1 MRTLIDLTINEA
13 VLEKTVQRAKEQNI
27 IVPTIAQMK
36 NPDLIPQEIKDKLK
50 SVNTQDLDPIN
61 LFRISWYNEPKEQGG
76 LYNANKLPNYVE
88 IPSEISGVKARIF
101 AMSGKF
107 FPIGAHKVGPAYACL
122 VPRLVTGQFDPTY
135 NEAVWPSTGNY
146 CRGGALLSKLLG
158 CKSIAILPENMS
170 AERFN
175 WLQKVADEIIKT
187 YGSESNVKEIYD
199 ETWRLKRERPGKA
212 VIFNQFGELINTL
225 WHYEVTGSAMQSIYE
240 AEKTATSRYAGV
252 CLTSGSAGTLGS
264 GDYIKDHYQGAKLAV
279 GEATDCSTLL
289 NNGFGEH
296 WIEGIGDK
304 HIPWIHNVKNSDMF
318 IGIDDADALRLFRLF
333 NEPAGHE
340 YLKTLGIKDDVLEKL
355 TWTGISGCANII
367 MAIKMAK
374 YYEMTEDDCIT
385 TVLTDS
391 AAMYQS
397 RLVELDEEFGKYSVT
412 QAAVD
417 HAVAALENDID
428 YVEELTYAS
437 KKRAHN
443 LKYYTWIE
451 QQEYD
456 VDDLNAQWYD
466 YDNYWGKLH
475 TMAPQID
482 ELVDNFNKKVGLV
495 K

>member
-1 MRTLIDLTINEA
+1 L
-13 VLEKTVQRAKEQNI
+13 Q
-27 IVPTIAQMK
+27 
-36 NPDLIPQEIKDKLK
+36 
-50 SVNTQDLDPIN
+50 
-61 LFRISWYNEPKEQGG
+61 
-76 LYNANKLPNYVE
+76 
-88 IPSEISGVKARIF
+88 
-101 AMSGKF
+101 F
-107 FPIGAHKVGPAYACL
+107 FQKIC
-122 VPRLVTGQFDPTY
+122 QQ
-135 NEAVWPSTGNY
+135 
-146 CRGGALLSKLLG
+146 
-158 CKSIAILPENMS
+158 
-170 AERFN
+170 RFN

-212 VIFNQFGELINTL
+212 IIFNQFGELINHL

-240 AEKTATSRYAGV
+240 AEKTEKSKLAGV
-252 CLTSGSAGTLGS
+252 CITSGSAGTLAS

-333 NEPAGHE
+333 NEPAGQE
-340 YLKTLGIKDDVLEKL
+340 YMRSLGIKDDVIEKL
-355 TWTGISGCANII
+355 TWVGVSGAANII

-374 YYEMTEDDCIT
+374 YYEMTEDDHIL

-397 RLVELDEEFGKYSVT
+397 RLAEMDEEFGKYSTV

-417 HAVAALENDID
+417 HAVSALENDID

-466 YDNYWGKLH
+466 YDNYWG
-475 TMAPQID
+475 
-482 ELVDNFNKKVGLV
+482 
-495 K
+495 

>member
-13 VLEKTVQRAKEQNI
+13 QLEKTVQRAKEQNI

-36 NPDLIPQEIKDKLK
+36 NPDLIPASIKEALK
-50 SVNTQDLDPIN
+50 DVELQDYENPLN
-61 LFRISWYNEPKEQGG
+61 LFRMSWYNEPKEKGG
-76 LYNANKLPNYVE
+76 LYNKLPNYVE
-88 IPSEISGVKARIF
+88 IPSVISGVKARIF

-146 CRGGALLSKLLG
+146 CRGGAFLSKLLG

-175 WLQKVADEIIKT
+175 WLKKVADEVIPT

-199 ETWRLKRERPGKA
+199 ETWRLRKERPGKV
-212 VIFNQFGELINTL
+212 VIFNQFGELANNL
-225 WHYEVTGSAMQSIYE
+225 WHYEVTGNAMKAVYE
-240 AEKTATSRYAGV
+240 AEKTATSKLSGV

-264 GDYIKDHYQGAKLAV
+264 GDFIKDNYKGAKLAV
-279 GEATDCSTLL
+279 GEAIQCPTLMD
-289 NNGFGEH
+289 NGFGEH

-304 HIPWIHNVKNSDMF
+304 HVPWIHNVKNSDML
-318 IGIDDADALRLFRLF
+318 IGVDDDDALALFRLF
-333 NEPAGHE
+333 NEKAGQE
-340 YLKTLGIKDDVLEKL
+340 YLRSKGVSEETLEKL
-355 TWTGISGCANII
+355 TWVGISGAANII

-374 YYEMTEDDCIT
+374 YYDMTSDDTIM

-391 AAMYQS
+391 AVMYQS
-397 RLVELDEEFGKYSVT
+397 RLAEMNEEKGAYTTT

-428 YVEELTYAS
+428 YVEELTYAAR
-437 KKRAHN
+437 KKVHH

-451 QQEYD
+451 QQQYD
-456 VDDLNAQWYD
+456 VADLNAQWYD
-466 YDNYWGKLH
+466 YDNYWTKLH
-475 TMAPQID
+475 TMAP
-482 ELVDNFNKKVGLV
+482 ELDALVEQFNSKVGIQ